1 MHKARFQDSLGSGL
15 VKKWGEQS
23 AEGKHPSGVLSS
35 LRHLK
40 PLTQTT
46 VRGRHSL
53 QYSCHPL
60 WPAGLRDSALV
71 LPFRT

>member
-35 LRHLK
+35 LQHLK

-46 VRGRHSL
+46 VRGDTAFSTAAIPCGQRVSET
-53 QYSCHPL
+53 QP
-60 WPAGLRDSALV
+60 
-71 LPFRT
+71 